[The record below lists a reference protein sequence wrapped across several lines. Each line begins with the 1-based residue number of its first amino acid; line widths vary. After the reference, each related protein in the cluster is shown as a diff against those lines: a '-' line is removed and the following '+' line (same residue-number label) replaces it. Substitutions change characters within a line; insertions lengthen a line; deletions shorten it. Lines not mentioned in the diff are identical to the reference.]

1 MKTTDRAINIQ
12 AVTGVLQLL
21 VLILGVGGLF
31 FTIGTRDE
39 MLKDATE
46 EISDLKSI
54 STDLLAAQALSQT
67 QNAKH
72 SQMLIDILRR
82 IDRLEGP

>member
-1 MKTTDRAINIQ
+1 MTTTDRANNIQ

-39 MLKDATE
+39 TLNNATE
-46 EISDLKSI
+46 EISELKSI
-54 STDLLAAQALSQT
+54 STDLVAAQALSQT
-67 QNAKH
+67 QNARH

-82 IDRLEGP
+82 IDRLEDP

>member
-1 MKTTDRAINIQ
+1 MTTTDRANNIQ

-39 MLKDATE
+39 ALNNATE
-46 EISDLKSI
+46 EISELKSI
-54 STDLLAAQALSQT
+54 STDLVAAQAISQT
-67 QNAKH
+67 QNARH
-72 SQMLIDILRR
+72 GQMLIDILRR
-82 IDRLEGP
+82 IERLEGP